1 MPCYRVDVDIV
12 HGMPDF
18 GECRVAGVIARYGGT
33 RTFYVECSPA
43 TALALSEQP
52 GVMYVAET
60 RDADC
65 APDPST
71 S

>member
-1 MPCYRVDVDIV
+1 MPCYRVEFNIE

-18 GECRVAGVIARYGGT
+18 SECRVAGVLSRYGGA

-43 TALALSEQP
+43 TALALSGQP
-52 GVMYVAET
+52 GVVYVGER

-65 APDPST
+65 APDR
-71 S
+71 